1 METTGEDMNLEAP
14 QDRIGVIE
22 TTIDD
27 ATPELMAYVADRLLA
42 AGASDVL
49 RTPVLMKKGR
59 SGIHLTVLCSPDR
72 APALERLILI
82 ETTTLGLRYREEL
95 KLKLERS
102 FVSVATA
109 WGAVQVKLGWLE
121 GEVVNYAAEFEDCRR
136 LAEAHSIPLKQVMQ
150 AAITAYLQQAP
161 SEGVSR

>member
-1 METTGEDMNLEAP
+1 MHTESDSHG
-14 QDRIGVIE
+14 DRIGVIE

-72 APALERLILI
+72 ADALQRLIFL
-82 ETTTLGLRYREEL
+82 ETTTLGLRYREEIKRRL
-95 KLKLERS
+95 DRT
-102 FVSVATA
+102 FVAVETP
-109 WGAVQVKLGWLE
+109 WGTVQVKVGLLE
-121 GEVVNYAAEFEDCRR
+121 GEVVNYAPEFEDCRHI
-136 LAEAHSIPLKQVMQ
+136 AQTHNVPLKQVMQ
-150 AAITAYLQQAP
+150 AVISAYLQQG
-161 SEGVSR
+161 EQK